1 MLDWTPEAVRTWNF
15 TKEGNVR
22 NIHQKQ
28 YGISFS
34 VPLITPVRVY
44 DLQLADCKCLG

>member
-15 TKEGNVR
+15 SKEGNVR
-22 NIHQKQ
+22 DTHQKH
-28 YGISFS
+28 YRISFS
-34 VPLITPVRVY
+34 VPLITPVY